1 MQLPFASSLSIAR
14 LINDELRIA
23 TILFVQW
30 RIVPSTYAMI
40 VALFDEF
47 VTTSTRSSPE
57 QTWKTSPQHDIWF
70 CFVSDGIVTFL
81 KSASNFDAW
90 NVSIATVCQPT
101 ATSFSPANLFLP
113 RLMLSK
119 YHNFHLSNGFIHI
132 SVNFPQNHCQLRS
145 LQDQRQF
152 VSITGNLPH
161 RGDLCRSAISMVDA
175 NFMFLHVQ
183 HCNAWDFLSVCPYQC
198 QSWRLKHRSCL
209 QWQSLSVWLPEVV
222 MWGDDEDNVVITPMR
237 IAL

>member
-1 MQLPFASSLSIAR
+1 MNVMQLSFASSLSIAR

-81 KSASNFDAW
+81 KSVIFKHSSNFDAW

-101 ATSFSPANLFLP
+101 ATSFSPANLFLT

-119 YHNFHLSNGFIHI
+119 YHNFRLSNGFIHI
-132 SVNFPQNHCQLRS
+132 SVNFPQIIANCDHFKTNANSSRS
-145 LQDQRQF
+145 Q
-152 VSITGNLPH
+152 
-161 RGDLCRSAISMVDA
+161 AISRIVA
-175 NFMFLHVQ
+175 ILVGQ
-183 HCNAWDFLSVCPYQC
+183 PYQC
-198 QSWRLKHRSCL
+198 
-209 QWQSLSVWLPEVV
+209 
-222 MWGDDEDNVVITPMR
+222 
-237 IAL
+237 